1 VAYITS
7 DYYTATY
14 YGIYAGA
21 EFDRLA
27 ARASDDIDL
36 ATMGQI
42 VVDELT
48 PRQLALLQKAT
59 AAQVEFYVINGDTYN
74 DSAEGEEH
82 LGAYSRSGRQTAN
95 PAALCARAKAYL
107 EQAGLMNRAVRVL
120 GEHYP
125 TGGNYNI

>member
-1 VAYITS
+1 MAYITK
-7 DYYTATY
+7 DYYTKTY
-14 YGIYAGA
+14 YGIDAGS

-42 VVDELT
+42 AIEELSLQ
-48 PRQLALLQKAT
+48 QLALVQKAT
-59 AAQVEFYVINGDTYN
+59 AAQVEFYVINGDTFN
-74 DSAEGEEH
+74 DSLAGDEH
-82 LGAYSRSGRQTAN
+82 LGSYSRSGRQTAN

-107 EQAGLMNRAVRVL
+107 EQAGLMSRVVKVL

-125 TGGNYNI
+125 TGDDYL